1 MKYEISPKIAYKGR
15 YTSKRELHARKSLNV
30 LNRVLGKIKRHSA
43 GGAGV
48 SLREYRKEQQKID
61 EKMDRIFNILQELYT
76 N

>member
-1 MKYEISPKIAYKGR
+1 MKYPLKSPIRAVSPQNG
-15 YTSKRELHARKSLNV
+15 ELHARKSLNA

-48 SLREYRKEQQKID
+48 SLREYRKEQQKTD
-61 EKMDRIFNILQELYT
+61 KKLDQIFNLLQELYT